1 MRMKMQMKI
10 VKLEGGW
17 MELSESDAE
26 GVRKGVREEKM
37 GMECRE

>member
-26 GVRKGVREEKM
+26 GVREEKM
-37 GMECRE
+37 GNAENRE